1 LLFRAAGN
9 GVALEVVLE
18 ALAELEVVAVLGAD
32 AWAVAPAD
40 GARVTPGAVEPPQPA
55 TAAAHA
61 IRALVRVIGL
71 RMEVPEGSEHTEMLC
86 KSL

>member
-1 LLFRAAGN
+1 LVFRAAGS
-9 GVALEVVLE
+9 GVVLVLVLD
-18 ALAELEVVAVLGAD
+18 AVVELVLVVGA
-32 AWAVAPAD
+32 AAAAVAPAD
-40 GARVTPGAVEPPQPA
+40 GARVTPGAVELPQPA

-61 IRALVRVIGL
+61 IRAQVRVIGL